1 MRRTRP
7 EPEQQTGMKLKSI
20 IFILFAL
27 ALTAVSAS
35 SCMLGFLDAG
45 LNGEEGTLI
54 ICGLVVDKD
63 DNKPLKGIEMT
74 FQCSEEGIGKI
85 TVHTDEKGMYNIEC
99 QGLTEA
105 VGGYVSARDSEGRY
119 RDSTREIVVMW
130 IGDEFNAQTNTFFL
144 NDCNFA
150 LQRK

>member
-1 MRRTRP
+1 
-7 EPEQQTGMKLKSI
+7 MKLKSI
-20 IFILFAL
+20 IFILFSL

-45 LNGEEGTLI
+45 LDGEEGTLVVS
-54 ICGLVVDKD
+54 GLVVDKD
-63 DNKPLKGIEMT
+63 DNKPLEGIQIT
-74 FQCSEEGIGKI
+74 FQCSEASIGKI
-85 TVHTDEKGMYNIEC
+85 TVHTDESGMYKIEC
-99 QGLTEA
+99 QGLTE
-105 VGGYVSARDSEGRY
+105 VVRGYVSARDLEGLY
-119 RDSTREIVVMW
+119 LDSTRDVVVMW

>member
-1 MRRTRP
+1 
-7 EPEQQTGMKLKSI
+7 MKLKSI

-35 SCMLGFLDAG
+35 SCMSGFLETG

-85 TVHTDEKGMYNIEC
+85 TVHTDESGMYKIEC
-99 QGLTEA
+99 QGLTE
-105 VGGYVSARDSEGRY
+105 VVRGYVAARDPEGLY
-119 RDSTREIVVMW
+119 LDSIRDVVVRW
-130 IGDEFNAQTNTFFL
+130 IGDGFNEQTNTFFL